1 MSQNTT
7 NDGGPA
13 FPVPNYVNASGET
26 HESKPNGMSLRDYF
40 AAKAMQAMVGTYR
53 RTLEPQDADD
63 DTNTV
68 PFRELLLDR
77 NGVTGEYEGAK
88 EVAGDAYIIADAMLE
103 ERKKGGAS

>member
-40 AAKAMQAMVGTYR
+40 AAKAMQALVIGEDAEMRFRYRKELRRGDCGRTGFDDNCYRDSDTTYAE
-53 RTLEPQDADD
+53 RTCE
-63 DTNTV
+63 
-68 PFRELLLDR
+68 
-77 NGVTGEYEGAK
+77 
-88 EVAGDAYIIADAMLE
+88 DAYIIADAMLE

>member
-1 MSQNTT
+1 MASEQT
-7 NDGGPA
+7 DGGPA
-13 FPVPNYVNASGET
+13 FPNPANVLTQP
-26 HESKPNGMSLRDYF
+26 GMSLRDFF

-77 NGVTGEYEGAK
+77 NCLTGEYEGAK
-88 EVAGDAYIIADAMLE
+88 EVAGDAYAIADAMLAA
-103 ERKKGGAS
+103 RSTPKGGA